1 MMLGLVKHT
10 VSPRLSAAM
19 QLMLV
24 GSIVASL
31 LAPLAYAQNAVS
43 NVQDILCSVIN
54 TVSDILSILA
64 LMMFILGGTLYAFAH
79 VLPATGNIRANLQG
93 WGLGMLMG
101 GIISLILYIIAP
113 YIVNSLLSISNSGG
127 NPVTGNININQLC
140 GGVGGDSTPNGI
152 PITNDFVTGGGPF
165 GSA

>member
-1 MMLGLVKHT
+1 MLGIGKYIG
-10 VSPRLSAAM
+10 SSKIGMMM

-113 YIVNSLLSISNSGG
+113 YIVDKLIGVSNSNPSSGLYLNNVESINCPGG
-127 NPVTGNININQLC
+127 
-140 GGVGGDSTPNGI
+140 
-152 PITNDFVTGGGPF
+152 F
-165 GSA
+165 